1 MNDLFYSIKPFMSK
15 TIFAK
20 VKEVIISTFYNIE
33 KQSRDIDLL
42 SQIIPYFIFDIS
54 KFSSDL

>member
-1 MNDLFYSIKPFMSK
+1 MSNS
-15 TIFAK
+15 IFAK
-20 VKEVIISTFYNIE
+20 VEEVIISTFYNIE

-42 SQIIPYFIFDIS
+42 SQNISYFIFEIS